1 MVEHLLLKEFYYND
15 SVESKI
21 IIEDLEANLA
31 GAPIDAKNLEV
42 PEVSAEENYDE
53 DITAR
58 GKVNKINESRDEVE
72 IDIEEEQNI
81 ESYKVTLNIDIEN
94 IVKIENI
101 HNHHKGRW
109 KKIY

>member
-1 MVEHLLLKEFYYND
+1 MT
-15 SVESKI
+15 
-21 IIEDLEANLA
+21 
-31 GAPIDAKNLEV
+31 GAPIYDTN
-42 PEVSAEENYDE
+42 PEVTEVAVEENYDE

-101 HNHHKGRW
+101 HNHHKRHW
-109 KKIY
+109 RKIYKVIQQ